1 MYEISI
7 ISGIQCYEVN
17 GVAYLNLEN
26 VARGLGFTT
35 VAASGNE
42 VVRWNTVYKYLCDLG
57 VATSCNG
64 SDYRNM
70 CPDFIPENIFYRLAM
85 KAKNETAE
93 KFQAKV
99 ADEVIPSIRRTGSYS
114 VNPQV
119 LTTADYLKAAQIVS
133 RCTDKRLPT
142 VISLLEKAGIHIEI
156 PAEETEKKMLPSLN
170 ERKTEGIG
178 KMGHSRERDALT
190 VLWDCPIPLKIV
202 ADATGIPLSVLRE
215 YSYAQKI
222 PTEKHTEIILKE
234 LKAKF

>member
-7 ISGIQCYEVN
+7 ISGIPCYEVN
-17 GVAYLNLEN
+17 GVAYLDLET
-26 VARGLGFTT
+26 VARGLGF
-35 VAASGNE
+35 VQIKNNVE
-42 VVRWNTVYKYLCDLG
+42 YVRWETVNGYLADLG
-57 VATSCNG
+57 FPNKVGKN
-64 SDYRNM
+64 N
-70 CPDFIPENIFYRLAM
+70 FIPENIFYRLAM